1 MDSYTLNY
9 KLIDS
14 TEKQSFAFRDKVEL
28 ISFIKNLHRWIA
40 TIDGNI
46 IKWMDDFSFFQIWLL
61 NYDIDLGRGRY
72 ADFENWDSE
81 PTIVSDIP
89 WFRPR
94 DEDVTNEILDECRF
108 SSEENNMALEWEY
121 LRVYG
126 EPFHIKQ
133 ESKLKDLLEILFS
146 TEEKFMSYD
155 EMKEIYTNW
164 EYSEIL
170 EKDFYNEWVRW
181 LMKYKQNEIKNRLN
195 LKEKA
200 FSVTIRW
207 VTKNI

>member
-14 TEKQSFAFRDKVEL
+14 TEKQSFAFRDKAKL
-28 ISFIKNLHRWIA
+28 ISFIKNLHRWVG
-40 TIDGNI
+40 TIEWKLVYWIDN
-46 IKWMDDFSFFQIWLL
+46 FSFFQIWLL
-61 NYDIDLGRGRY
+61 NYDIDLWNGSY
-72 ADFENWDSE
+72 MDFEDWNPE
-81 PTIVSDIP
+81 PVTVSDVP

-108 SSEENNMALEWEY
+108 SSQENNMELEWMY

-146 TEEKFMSYD
+146 SKEKFMSYD
-155 EMKEIYTNW
+155 EMKEIYNQR
-164 EYSEIL
+164 EYTEISEN
-170 EKDFYNEWVRW
+170 DFYNEWVRW
-181 LMKYKQNEIKNRLN
+181 LMKYKQNEIKSRLN
-195 LKEKA
+195 LEEQA

-207 VTKNI
+207 ITKNI